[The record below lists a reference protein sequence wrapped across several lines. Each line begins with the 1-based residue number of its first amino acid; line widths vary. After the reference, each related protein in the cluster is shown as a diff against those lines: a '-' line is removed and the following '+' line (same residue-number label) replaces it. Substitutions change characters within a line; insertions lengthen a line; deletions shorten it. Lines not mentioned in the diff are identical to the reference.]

1 MTFRNSIRKLIRA
14 EGYKLRDY
22 EGDAKTMDGNLIY
35 VVRFCRENGIHL
47 SYDNVEGLLIGVWS
61 LVGESGFT
69 NEEAVSRLIA
79 EVLKAC
85 EQ

>member
-35 VVRFCRENGIHL
+35 VVRFCKENGIQL
-47 SYDNVEGLLIGVWS
+47 NYDNVKGLLIGVWS
-61 LVGESGFT
+61 LVGEGDFT
-69 NEEAVSRLIA
+69 NEEAVDKLI
-79 EVLKAC
+79 EDILKAC